1 LQRGE
6 RVVWEGRLRSDRWF
20 YPPDAWLVPFSLL
33 WGGFAIFWEATAIA
47 GDGGAFFVLW
57 GIPFVV
63 VGSRPSDDR
72 GLVVDASW
80 PGGRTRSGAV
90 ELTDIPDAD
99 QVYRQ
104 IMARVGADRY

>member
-1 LQRGE
+1 VWFASFPPVERRVRANGE
-6 RVVWEGRLRSDRWF
+6 GT
-20 YPPDAWLVPFSLL
+20 
-33 WGGFAIFWEATAIA
+33 I
-47 GDGGAFFVLW
+47 
-57 GIPFVV
+57 V